1 MLRAAISTALLLAP
15 AGRPAALGAA
25 EIADP
30 QPGQVLRG
38 VVLIRGTADHPAFDH
53 YEVSFAYE
61 PNPTASGFAIEAAGG
76 AAVPGGQL
84 ASWDTTQ
91 IADGAYQLRLQVFV
105 TTGEAPLE
113 FITAGLIVANFVPL
127 PTASTTP
134 QATALAIAT
143 AAVATVPVSTPPSAA
158 SDLPT
163 STPAVSP
170 ATTPSTTPAISPS
183 TTPAISPSS
192 APEVTAAIAPA
203 GAVILPPASPYF
215 LALGRG
221 ALAAIAGFLSLG
233 IYALLRPFVRPAWRR
248 FKRSVSADLRRP

>member
-30 QPGQVLRG
+30 QPGQALRG

-61 PNPTASGFAIEAAGG
+61 PNPTASWFAIEAAGG

-105 TTGEAPLE
+105 TNGEAPLE
-113 FITAGLIVANFVPL
+113 FITAGLIVANSVPL
-127 PTASTTP
+127 PTASTAP
-134 QATALAIAT
+134 RATALAIAT

-163 STPAVSP
+163 STPA
-170 ATTPSTTPAISPS
+170 
-183 TTPAISPSS
+183 ISPSS
-192 APEVTAAIAPA
+192 AP
-203 GAVILPPASPYF
+203 
-215 LALGRG
+215 
-221 ALAAIAGFLSLG
+221 
-233 IYALLRPFVRPAWRR
+233 
-248 FKRSVSADLRRP
+248 

>member
-30 QPGQVLRG
+30 QPGQALRG

-61 PNPTASGFAIEAAGG
+61 PNPTASWFAIEAAGG

-91 IADGAYQLRLQVFV
+91 IADGAYQLRLRVFSND
-105 TTGEAPLE
+105 GGAPLE
-113 FITAGLIVANFVPL
+113 FVAAGLAVANSVPL
-127 PTASTTP
+127 PAAS
-134 QATALAIAT
+134 ATSRAT
-143 AAVATVPVSTPPSAA
+143 AVATVPITEAPAPTTTPMVASSTAVSTAVSIAPA
-158 SDLPT
+158 
-163 STPAVSP
+163 PAVS
-170 ATTPSTTPAISPS
+170 TAIPTAIPTVVSPVVS
-183 TTPAISPSS
+183 
-192 APEVTAAIAPA
+192 PA
-203 GAVILPPASPYF
+203 GSAQSPTSSPYL

-221 ALAAIAGFLSLG
+221 AVATIAGFLALG
-233 IYALLRPFVRPAWRR
+233 VYGLLRPVVRPTWRR